1 MSADP
6 IVVTGLGLVTPIG
19 TGKIEFWEAL
29 LRGENGVR
37 PIRSLDTSL
46 YRTHRGGEVQNFSP
60 EPYFKNSN
68 PQSVGRCAHL
78 AVSASRLALEDSG
91 IDFEDVTPARAG
103 VVCGTTMGESPTAE
117 KLDTCLAS
125 GDMQAARAV
134 DMLQFPSEMVPIAV
148 AREFNWSGPASIM
161 STACAASN
169 YAIGYAADL
178 LRMGVVDLMVAGGSD
193 PLSRVVFTGF
203 NSMLAVAP
211 ERCQPFDLHRKGMCV
226 SEGAA
231 MLVLERASG
240 ARRRGAPIYAEVVSY
255 GTSNDA
261 YHMTAPH
268 PQARGAVRAVQQAF
282 REGQV
287 SADSIDYISAHGTG
301 TPANDK
307 IETMAMKRVFG
318 DAAYSIPMSSI
329 KSMLGHTMGAAGAI
343 EAVASILAIQ
353 NSVLPPTIN
362 YCEADPECDLD
373 YVPNCAREKKVRTV
387 LSNSFA
393 FGGNCAALVLREY
406 SSNGK

>member
-6 IVVTGLGLVTPIG
+6 VVVTGLGLVTPIG
-19 TGKIEFWEAL
+19 TGKAEFWEAL
-29 LRGENGVR
+29 LRGENGIR

-68 PQSVGRCAHL
+68 PQRVGRCAHL

-91 IDFEDVTPARAG
+91 IDLEDVQPDRAG

-178 LRMGVVDLMVAGGSD
+178 LRMGAVDLMVAGGSD

-226 SEGAA
+226 SEGSGHA
-231 MLVLERASG
+231 G
-240 ARRRGAPIYAEVVSY
+240 ARARQRRTPS
-255 GTSNDA
+255 
-261 YHMTAPH
+261 
-268 PQARGAVRAVQQAF
+268 RGPYLRRSGFVRH
-282 REGQV
+282 E
-287 SADSIDYISAHGTG
+287 
-301 TPANDK
+301 
-307 IETMAMKRVFG
+307 
-318 DAAYSIPMSSI
+318 
-329 KSMLGHTMGAAGAI
+329 
-343 EAVASILAIQ
+343 
-353 NSVLPPTIN
+353 
-362 YCEADPECDLD
+362 
-373 YVPNCAREKKVRTV
+373 
-387 LSNSFA
+387 
-393 FGGNCAALVLREY
+393 
-406 SSNGK
+406 